1 MKRISANTPVRKISL
16 IIMLI
21 LSDALF
27 FLLNDPYK
35 LPATLMLLGFVLC
48 GLSVYLLCKIGAR
61 VIKAIGFIKEE
72 RHLVI
77 VATSALVTM
86 VLILQALGQLSFRDI
101 VALLALTA
109 VAYFYFTRVSPQ
121 KLQS

>member
-1 MKRISANTPVRKISL
+1 MKRISANTPVRKILL

-21 LSDALF
+21 LADALF